1 VPITLS
7 DGNVLAVNGN
17 AVLTNNSNTTVST
30 TGNVTASYFFGSG
43 SQLTGLPAPTVTQ
56 DIASNGAMS
65 IMLYD
70 GVIKYNN
77 YATVEPSSGNITG
90 GNILTGGLISATGN
104 ISGNYFVGNGSQLTG
119 ISSGV
124 QSSIANGT
132 SNIDIAT
139 ANGNATITANAVTY
153 TFDTI
158 GTLTLPGGSRLR
170 PLGANLDIFAGTGS
184 YVNLITSDESSYM
197 GVSGAGGYIV
207 TAGGTWN
214 FNTNGN
220 LTAPGNVSAVGNITA
235 ANVFGN
241 GNTLSNVSTQVTS
254 SWTLAAGTNT
264 VSFTV
269 PLNGTYSMWV
279 RGNIPNGIVVWN
291 ATATVTNNNVP
302 AIGQQFSWYYPAPG
316 NALVLTSIPA
326 QIIGIAN
333 TISNATPAVGTTTNV
348 FEFTIINNSG
358 NAAAV
363 NYGYT
368 KIG

>member
-1 VPITLS
+1 
-7 DGNVLAVNGN
+7 
-17 AVLTNNSNTTVST
+17 
-30 TGNVTASYFFGSG
+30 
-43 SQLTGLPAPTVTQ
+43 
-56 DIASNGAMS
+56 
-65 IMLYD
+65 MLYD

-197 GVSGAGGYIV
+197 GVGGAGGFVV

-220 LTAPGNVSAVGNITA
+220 LTAPGNVSAVGNITGGNIVTSGAGNISAGNISTTGNVTA
-235 ANVFGN
+235 ANFFGN

-358 NAAAV
+358 NSAAV